1 MRIIRIEP
9 LGKRRSAVYFILEG
23 EELYMPLYS
32 GEIKHYHIEEDAEL
46 PDETF
51 EEICTNIL
59 NPRAMQRGEYLLA
72 SKWYTAAELAQ
83 KFRENRY
90 PECVITYVLDR
101 FTEYGF
107 IDDRRYAK
115 RYVESVGKKKSV
127 KQLHLDLTRKGI
139 DRAILDDVLSDP
151 AQEMTA
157 LTSLIEKRCKN
168 SDLSDPKEWN
178 KQVRY
183 LIGKGFSYD
192 MVKEELLK
200 RTKEV
205 D

>member
-1 MRIIRIEP
+1 MRITRIEP
-9 LGKRRSAVYFILEG
+9 LGKRRSAVYFNLEG
-23 EELYMPLYS
+23 EELYMPLYA
-32 GEIKHYHIEEDAEL
+32 GELKHYHMEEEAEL

-51 EEICTNIL
+51 EEICTKIL

-72 SKWYTAAELAQ
+72 SKWYTAAELTN

-127 KQLHLDLTRKGI
+127 KQLRLDLTRKGI
-139 DRAILDDVLSDP
+139 DRAILDDLLSDP
-151 AQEMTA
+151 AQETTA

-183 LIGKGFSYD
+183 LMGKGFSYD

-200 RTKEV
+200 RVKE
-205 D
+205 